1 MRIVIIGNGIAA
13 TSAAEKI
20 REYDTTS
27 SITMLSDESTTF
39 YSRPRLIEY
48 VAGKV
53 LFEQII
59 IKNQQWYSKRNID
72 LQTGT
77 KVLSVVPAKNQIVT
91 SRGIQMYD
99 LLLIASGASAYV
111 PSFSNQ
117 NTQNTFVLRT
127 KEHADQIIEA
137 IKNAHAAAIIG
148 GGLLGIET
156 GFALTSRGLATTIIE
171 TADRLL
177 PRQLD
182 AESSLLLKK
191 LLEEKGLNF
200 LTNIQT
206 ASLETTMDGL
216 RINFANHPSLT
227 TDMAIISAGVRP
239 NIDFLKDSGITTQKG
254 IIVDSSM
261 RTNIDNIYAAG
272 DCAEFKGLLYGIW
285 PAAKEQGDIA
295 GMAMVGKPAVYQ
307 GSVMSTKLKVVGI
320 EVASIGNFEQSPG
333 TKVESIYQGSSFKK
347 LFYENGVLKGAIL
360 IGNTSDYFKLQKE
373 IKP

>member
-13 TSAAEKI
+13 TSAAAKI
-20 REYDTTS
+20 REYDKVS
-27 SITMLSDESTTF
+27 SITMLSDEDTTF

-48 VAGKV
+48 LAGKV
-53 LFEQII
+53 SFEHIVI
-59 IKNQQWYSKRNID
+59 RNQQWYDKLDID
-72 LQTGT
+72 LQAGI
-77 KVLSVVPAKNQIVT
+77 KVLSVVPEKNQIVT
-91 SRGIQMYD
+91 SKGIRMYD

-111 PSFSNQ
+111 PSFSGQ
-117 NTQNTFVLRT
+117 NIKNTFVLRT

-156 GFALTSRGLATTIIE
+156 GSALVSRGLAATIIE

-191 LLEEKGLNF
+191 LLEGQGLNF

-206 ASLETTMDGL
+206 VSLETTKEGL
-216 RINFANHPSLT
+216 RINFANHPSFT
-227 TDMAIISAGVRP
+227 TDIVIISAGVRP
-239 NIDFLKDSGITTQKG
+239 NIGFLEGSGVATNKG
-254 IIVDSSM
+254 IIVDSTL

-295 GMAMVGKPAVYQ
+295 GMGMVGKPAVYQ
-307 GSVMSTKLKVVGI
+307 GSIMSAKLKVAGI
-320 EVASIGNFEQSPG
+320 EVASIGNITQGPG
-333 TKVESIYQGSSFKK
+333 TRVESMYQGYSFKK
-347 LFYENGVLKGAIL
+347 LFYENGALKGVIL
-360 IGNTSDYFKLQKE
+360 IGDTSDYFKLQKE
-373 IKP
+373 IGP